1 MMARRAR
8 RWNTARRGWVAML
21 ARWTMNARRA
31 RTTTRKMRVRMAR
44 TPGRAKRVRRAR
56 QCETKQ
62 GKDADALNT
71 NRNTQ
76 RK

>member
-1 MMARRAR
+1 MARRAR

-31 RTTTRKMRVRMAR
+31 RTATRKR
-44 TPGRAKRVRRAR
+44 RVRRAR
-56 QCETKQ
+56 KPWRAKMVRRARHGETKQ
-62 GKDADALNT
+62 RKDAEALNT

-76 RK
+76 HK